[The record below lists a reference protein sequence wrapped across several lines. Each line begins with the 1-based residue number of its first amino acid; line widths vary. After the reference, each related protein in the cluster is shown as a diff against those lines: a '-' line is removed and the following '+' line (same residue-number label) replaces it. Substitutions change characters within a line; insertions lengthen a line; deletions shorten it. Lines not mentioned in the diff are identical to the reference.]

1 MIAALSGTL
10 LLRDDPYI
18 ILSVN
23 GVGYKVFATRDVFA
37 QPLKIGDKLEI
48 FTYTHVRE
56 DLLDLYGFAKYEDLK
71 IFEMLLGVS
80 GIGPKT
86 AVGVFSLGK
95 SQEIVA
101 AIANGNVEFF
111 SGVPRLGKKN
121 AQKIII
127 ELKNKIGSSVDLDL
141 SGVGTEHSDV
151 IAALKTFGFSAK
163 EAADAIREIAE
174 EGLSTEE
181 MIRKAL
187 KYLGK

>member
-1 MIAALSGTL
+1 MIAALLGTL